1 MTKKCSV
8 LTPPPPF
15 FLPSFYCF
23 VLFALSWEHW
33 WKLAAFGSP
42 LRNSKTGQDLRLMQ
56 SGLKASP
63 LGSSPSPV
71 PALLQQGWPCTLTF
85 SRPPATSHTLAK
97 HTGSRPS
104 TAHFIT
110 HTISFSLAVLPLSQ
124 SPHSLPRCTAGRNYI
139 IFNNFYSGNSN
150 LEIYDMVGNSPVCTN
165 RDKKVKCWH

>member
-15 FLPSFYCF
+15 FLTLFLLFCPFCL
-23 VLFALSWEHW
+23 VLGTLVKAL
-33 WKLAAFGSP
+33 
-42 LRNSKTGQDLRLMQ
+42 RDSKTGQGLRLMQ

-110 HTISFSLAVLPLSQ
+110 HTISFSLAVLLLSQ
-124 SPHSLPRCTAGRNYI
+124 SPHSLPRCAARRNYI

-150 LEIYDMVGNSPVCTN
+150 LEIYDMIGNSPVCTK